1 MNRALSPSTVLSLVI
16 AEIVRSLGSLV
27 LLIVILLTPEF
38 FSKEEI
44 ENKKSVIDG
53 IEYKIF
59 TIEEAIAFLKQH
71 PKRRVYKESLDII
84 EEEEIKKYLKN
95 NINFI

>member
-1 MNRALSPSTVLSLVI
+1 MEKYYFLEMENEKTCGGDDNYFNI
-16 AEIVRSLGSLV
+16 
-27 LLIVILLTPEF
+27 LTPEF

-59 TIEEAIAFLKQH
+59 TIEEIIAFLKQH
-71 PKRRVYKESLDII
+71 PK
-84 EEEEIKKYLKN
+84 N
-95 NINFI
+95 

>member
-1 MNRALSPSTVLSLVI
+1 MEKYYFLEMENEKVWGENTNYVI
-16 AEIVRSLGSLV
+16 QTSSS
-27 LLIVILLTPEF
+27 

-53 IEYKIF
+53 IEYRIF

-84 EEEEIKKYLKN
+84 EEEEIREYLKN
-95 NINFI
+95 NINFIE

>member
-1 MNRALSPSTVLSLVI
+1 MEKYYFLEMENEKTWGENINYVI
-16 AEIVRSLGSLV
+16 QTSSS
-27 LLIVILLTPEF
+27 

-84 EEEEIKKYLKN
+84 EEEEIREYLKN
-95 NINFI
+95 NINFS

>member
-1 MNRALSPSTVLSLVI
+1 MEKYYFLEMENEKTC
-16 AEIVRSLGSLV
+16 GDDNYFN
-27 LLIVILLTPEF
+27 ILTQEF

-59 TIEEAIAFLKQH
+59 TIEEVIAFLKQH

-84 EEEEIKKYLKN
+84 EEEEIKEYLKN
-95 NINFI
+95 NINFIE

>member
-1 MNRALSPSTVLSLVI
+1 MEKYYFLEMENEETWGENTNYVI
-16 AEIVRSLGSLV
+16 QTSSS
-27 LLIVILLTPEF
+27 

-84 EEEEIKKYLKN
+84 EEEEIREYLKN
-95 NINFI
+95 NINFS

>member
-1 MNRALSPSTVLSLVI
+1 MEKYYFLEMENEKAWGENTNYVI
-16 AEIVRSLGSLV
+16 QTSSS
-27 LLIVILLTPEF
+27 

-84 EEEEIKKYLKN
+84 EEEEIKEYLKN
-95 NINFI
+95 NINFS

>member
-1 MNRALSPSTVLSLVI
+1 MGRNTNYIIQTSSS
-16 AEIVRSLGSLV
+16 
-27 LLIVILLTPEF
+27 

-59 TIEEAIAFLKQH
+59 TIEEAIVFLKQH

-84 EEEEIKKYLKN
+84 KEEEIREYLKN
-95 NINFI
+95 NINFIE